1 MADYEANIAPFI
13 NDTFY
18 LTSPYGI
25 DRGSHIHV
33 GVDLATP
40 NGSPLYSMVKGKII
54 ANEFNRERGW
64 IVIMKDD
71 ETGIAFLY
79 QHLREASPLNV
90 GDNIDIGDYVGFE
103 GTTGTSTGIH
113 LHIEMQN
120 LSNRNWY
127 FGNDI
132 SYYMNP
138 CEFMGFPNET
148 GISIIYNGSPKPYKK
163 KQNKWL
169 MSRSKKFL
177 IFT

>member
-54 ANEFNRERGW
+54 ANEFNSERGW
-64 IVIMKDD
+64 LVIMKDD

-79 QHLREASPLNV
+79 QHLREASPLQI
-90 GDNIDIGDYVGFE
+90 GDNVEIGEYVGYE
-103 GTTGTSTGIH
+103 GTTGNSTGIH
-113 LHIEMQN
+113 LHLEMQD
-120 LSNRNWY
+120 LSNRNWF

-132 SYYMNP
+132 SYYLNP
-138 CEFMGFPNET
+138 CDFMGVPNT
-148 GISIIYNGSPKPYKK
+148 AGISIIYNGVPYIKK
-163 KQNKWL
+163 KLKNKWL
-169 MSRSKKFL
+169 MSRSKKIL